1 MMEEVL
7 KPWEQEQMDEASQMT
22 ATQHVLTPVAVNP
35 VCTGILCA
43 IIGVVKCQ

>member
-1 MMEEVL
+1 MEEVL

-43 IIGVVKCQ
+43 IIRVVKCQ